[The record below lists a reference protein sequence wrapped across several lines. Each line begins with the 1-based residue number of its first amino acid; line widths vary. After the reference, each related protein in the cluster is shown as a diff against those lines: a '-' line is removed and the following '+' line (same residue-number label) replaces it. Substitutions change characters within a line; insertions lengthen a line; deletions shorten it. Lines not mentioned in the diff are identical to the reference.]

1 MFLSPNIR
9 VPKFKTLNKFR
20 IPNISRMIPCENFNL
35 DHSLLFGPV
44 MRRIGMD
51 DWGTNYHRGP
61 VGSIPNA
68 RKQFFLDTPSSF
80 CHTHH
85 EKKQIISEYS

>member
-1 MFLSPNIR
+1 
-9 VPKFKTLNKFR
+9 
-20 IPNISRMIPCENFNL
+20 
-35 DHSLLFGPV
+35 V